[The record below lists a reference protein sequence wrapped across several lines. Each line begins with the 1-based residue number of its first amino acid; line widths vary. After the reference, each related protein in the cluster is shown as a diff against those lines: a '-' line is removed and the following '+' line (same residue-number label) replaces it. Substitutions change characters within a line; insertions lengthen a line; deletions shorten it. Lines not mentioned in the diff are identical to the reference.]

1 MFGLLSRS
9 TDVNSATDRQGSV
22 FDQEIATT
30 DRQGRMYDREIVIID
45 RKSRMYDQE
54 SSTIDRKYHQSLN
67 KRHHRSR
74 MAGACRSIRKS
85 QQNLFL
91 LPNEPTTTIC
101 IHSQVSGENGEGIVG
116 RFWCEEGNIETNII
130 NYGWVLE

>member
-1 MFGLLSRS
+1 
-9 TDVNSATDRQGSV
+9 RQGSV

-30 DRQGRMYDREIVIID
+30 DRPGRMYDRKLSPSIGKVGCTIRKVAQSIGNIINRLINGTTD
-45 RKSRMYDQE
+45 REWQ
-54 SSTIDRKYHQSLN
+54 
-67 KRHHRSR
+67 
-74 MAGACRSIRKS
+74 APARSIRKS

-91 LPNEPTTTIC
+91 LPNEPTTSIC